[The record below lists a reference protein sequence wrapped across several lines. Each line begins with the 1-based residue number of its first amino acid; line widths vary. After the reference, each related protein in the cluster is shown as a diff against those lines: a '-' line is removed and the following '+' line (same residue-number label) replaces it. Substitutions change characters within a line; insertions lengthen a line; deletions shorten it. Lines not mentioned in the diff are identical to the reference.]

1 MSSLD
6 FFCIPRVGSLT
17 GAFKIKS
24 IVSLRLPVNSFH
36 ECEPL
41 KQQTIFIMP
50 DQPSNSSSSSED
62 RFISDFSSLPKII
75 SSVGLF
81 SPPAVPVFFPQW
93 YPWIS
98 WGTPWLSWSVQ
109 YHTMRTV
116 GILILHRQIPPGK
129 KGIISSNSIFL
140 ES

>member
-50 DQPSNSSSSSED
+50 DQPNNSSSSSED
-62 RFISDFSSLPKII
+62 RFISDFSSLHKII
-75 SSVGLF
+75 SSARSFF
-81 SPPAVPVFFPQW
+81 SSCSA
-93 YPWIS
+93 
-98 WGTPWLSWSVQ
+98 
-109 YHTMRTV
+109 
-116 GILILHRQIPPGK
+116 
-129 KGIISSNSIFL
+129 SIFSSMISL
-140 ES
+140 DIMRYTVTFLVCPIPYDAKGRYPDFAPSDSTREEGNY